1 MRTIEWNNG
10 TIALIDQTLLPGE
23 YTIIE
28 CGTVSSLCEAIVSL
42 RIRGAPAL
50 GAAGG
55 YGVALA
61 AHTSA
66 HAIAA
71 ATTITTTATTPPM
84 FEQFMHDLHAASET
98 IKQTRPTAI
107 NLAWGVDRVM
117 GAILESG
124 TRRIDEIKRIALH
137 EAVTIAEEDVQR
149 NRRLGQNGAALFE
162 DGDTVLTHCNAGRL
176 ACVDV
181 GTAIGVIRAA
191 VEAGKEISVISCE
204 TRPLNQG
211 SRITTWELMQDEIPV
226 TLITDSTAGSM
237 MREGKI
243 DRVIVGAD
251 RITRDAVFNKI
262 GTYTHSVLAKE
273 HDIPFYVAAPIST
286 FDPAMLEQDIVIE
299 ERDPDELRRIGDVM
313 LAPADAVVYNPAF
326 DATPIANVTAVIT
339 EDGVMYPAKQD
350 WWHHIRDS

>member
-23 YTIIE
+23 YKIIE

-61 AHTSA
+61 AHTGT

-71 ATTITTTATTPPM
+71 TTTTTPVPM
-84 FEQFMHDLHAASET
+84 FKQFMHDLHAASET

-117 GAILESG
+117 GAILESR
-124 TRRIDEIKRIALH
+124 TSRVDEAKRIALR

-191 VEAGKEISVISCE
+191 VEAGKKISVISCE

-211 SRITTWELMQDEIPV
+211 SR
-226 TLITDSTAGSM
+226 
-237 MREGKI
+237 
-243 DRVIVGAD
+243 
-251 RITRDAVFNKI
+251 
-262 GTYTHSVLAKE
+262 
-273 HDIPFYVAAPIST
+273 
-286 FDPAMLEQDIVIE
+286 
-299 ERDPDELRRIGDVM
+299 
-313 LAPADAVVYNPAF
+313 
-326 DATPIANVTAVIT
+326 
-339 EDGVMYPAKQD
+339 
-350 WWHHIRDS
+350 